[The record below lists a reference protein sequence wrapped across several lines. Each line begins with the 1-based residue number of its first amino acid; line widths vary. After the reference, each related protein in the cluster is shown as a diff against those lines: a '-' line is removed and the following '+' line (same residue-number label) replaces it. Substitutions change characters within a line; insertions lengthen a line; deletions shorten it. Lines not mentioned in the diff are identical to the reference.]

1 MDIYRYVRWDGSQYS
16 YNIRMLENP
25 NHSIN
30 RSGNSD
36 RNNDDHSYELPG
48 IPSHSYYIN
57 DVDVRLIDEPIDQRS
72 DFEDLSYYFDNV
84 DLNDA
89 DFGVISSMHPYRAPS
104 CQWCGEVFE
113 EHQEVVRNE
122 TCSHCYHRMCVRDMT
137 ERRTPQ
143 GNRVVMQAR
152 CQNRNCGAN
161 VVRQRYHSLNFRYE
175 VPRNVCT
182 IARHRQQISTLEAS
196 VTQSQVNNGIL
207 RERNTTLLREVED
220 LRSRLN
226 NRDPNPVDEMHAIQ
240 AAMAAENN
248 PPINLQRQAAINEA
262 NEMMD
267 EVERL
272 IEADIPVNNPVAAE
286 RIVDDVILVNEE
298 GFEIERIDTEES
310 DGGEQ
315 GDIPPPGVVE
325 ADAPEI
331 ELQPPEIPA
340 PSVINEA
347 AVDHAPVIADNASVV
362 ADNDAVA
369 PVAANDSEPADNNVH
384 LPVAE
389 HDEDAANDAPVAVE
403 NDNPAPLA
411 EDRQPP
417 APVPNPVAVA
427 VGLIPRQH
435 PRDPRPPPRDL
446 RSDYYHQRD
455 DFVNAVLRE
464 RAMAEARYLPQA
476 AERNVVRNAEPPQG
490 AAQLMDDEDAPN
502 EDIRDEREIR
512 LYDGGEDGQQMQR
525 GVFPNRR
532 TNIMANLHR
541 AGYEP
546 HGRID
551 RNLRYEFIHQS
562 NQMYSALFTSW
573 SPDNR
578 QPITS
583 IFFNGYWVI
592 GDGLAHGVAREP
604 LRRNAV
610 LKNRW
615 DRSRVAGSFLS
626 ARRLIHNIENH
637 VLNVPPF
644 ILLSMGV
651 HDLAME
657 TELNARLNTQAL
669 IEFLLRQN
677 VRQILILPLIIAPRR
692 PDAEVRTEYRD
703 WMRRVLPALDRERVQ
718 YLDFIEPIVDR
729 VQPYHEDMAGII
741 YAHPFVHYDV
751 MMALIHL
758 LDPDDD

>member
-1 MDIYRYVRWDGSQYS
+1 
-16 YNIRMLENP
+16 
-25 NHSIN
+25 
-30 RSGNSD
+30 
-36 RNNDDHSYELPG
+36 
-48 IPSHSYYIN
+48 
-57 DVDVRLIDEPIDQRS
+57 
-72 DFEDLSYYFDNV
+72 
-84 DLNDA
+84 
-89 DFGVISSMHPYRAPS
+89 MHPYRAPS
-104 CQWCGEVFE
+104 CQWCGEAFE

-182 IARHRQQISTLEAS
+182 IARHRQQITTLEAS

-207 RERNTTLLREVED
+207 RERNTTLQREVDD
-220 LRSRLN
+220 LRSQLRN
-226 NRDPNPVDEMHAIQ
+226 QDPNPVDEMRAIQ
-240 AAMAAENN
+240 AAMAADN

-272 IEADIPVNNPVAAE
+272 IEADIPVNNPAAAE
-286 RIVDDVILVNEE
+286 RIVDDVILINEE
-298 GFEIERIDTEES
+298 GFELERIDTEES

-315 GDIPPPGVVE
+315 GDIEPPRAMLIPTDGNN
-325 ADAPEI
+325 
-331 ELQPPEIPA
+331 ELQPPVIPA
-340 PSVINEA
+340 SAAINEA
-347 AVDHAPVIADNASVV
+347 AADHAPVVADNAPVV

-369 PVAANDSEPADNNVH
+369 PVAANDSEPADNNVN
-384 LPVAE
+384 LPV
-389 HDEDAANDAPVAVE
+389 DANNEIAA
-403 NDNPAPLA
+403 DNESDLNNYDIPARSA
-411 EDRQPP
+411 DNRQPP
-417 APVPNPVAVA
+417 APVPNPIAVA

-435 PRDPRPPPRDL
+435 PRDPRPPPRVSLPLGFHDL
-446 RSDYYHQRD
+446 RPDYYHQRD

-464 RAMAEARYLPQA
+464 RAIAEARYLPQA
-476 AERNVVRNAEPPQG
+476 AEHNVVRNAEPPQG
-490 AAQLMDDEDAPN
+490 AAQLMDDEDAPG

-512 LYDGGEDGQQMQR
+512 LYDGGEDGHQMQR

-541 AGYEP
+541 AGYQP

-637 VLNVPPF
+637 ILNVPPF

-729 VQPYHEDMAGII
+729 VQPYHEDMPGII

-758 LDPDDD
+758 FDPDDD